1 MTLSARVRANRANG
15 RRSAGPK
22 TSAGKARA
30 ARNAVRHGLTIPLF
44 CAVAESDDVER
55 WAKILAGLLAP
66 PERRERARQAAEAQL
81 DLARVHRARIRLL
94 GDPCARIKEPSLRD
108 FDRVLRDLSAG
119 VDGRDGAVDER
130 VDGLLNALHGVAPR
144 AAPATLAGGLSVLI
158 PALERLDRYERR
170 ALSRRRKA
178 FAALD
183 ETR

>member
-1 MTLSARVRANRANG
+1 MTVSARVRANRANG

-22 TSAGKARA
+22 TSAGKAKA
-30 ARNAVRHGLTIPLF
+30 AKNAFRHGLGIPLR
-44 CAVAESDDVER
+44 AVAEFDDVER
-55 WAKILAGLLAP
+55 WAKFLAGPLAP
-66 PERRERARQAAEAQL
+66 PERSERARQAAEAQL

-94 GDPCARIKEPSLRD
+94 GDPRAHIKEPSLRD
-108 FDRVLRDLSAG
+108 LDRAIRDLSAG

-130 VDGLLNALHGVAPR
+130 VDGVLNALHGVAPR
-144 AAPATLAGGLSVLI
+144 SEPVTLAGGLAVLI

-170 ALSRRRKA
+170 VLSRRRKA